1 MDKLKVV
8 IADGETEPL
17 TDLSKTLTGLYH
29 VRTAR
34 EGHEALS
41 LLRSF
46 TPDILVLDMHLP
58 GLDGISLLQKA
69 AEYDL
74 HPVVLA
80 TTRMFS
86 DYMSQTL
93 QKMGVGYVMVKPC
106 DAGAVAARLS
116 DLSQNLKLPLFV
128 SPDTRT
134 MISNILLNLGIP
146 TKLKGYGYLREAVR
160 IFAADPKQSITKE
173 LYSEVANRCNAT
185 VTQVERSI
193 RTAIETAW
201 DHQDS
206 QVWCRYFPCEG
217 GGRPTNGEFV
227 ARLADYLNTQ
237 RRNHS
242 GV

>member
-1 MDKLKVV
+1 MDKLKVL
-8 IADGETEPL
+8 IADGETETL
-17 TDLSKTLTGLYH
+17 ADISKTLAGLYH
-29 VRTAR
+29 VRIAR
-34 EGHEALS
+34 EGHEALA

-46 TPDILVLDMHLP
+46 TPDVLVLDMLLP

-80 TTRMFS
+80 TTRMLS

-93 QKMGVGYVMVKPC
+93 QKMEVGYVMVKPC
-106 DAGAVAARLS
+106 DAGAVAARIS
-116 DLSQNLKLPLFV
+116 DLSQNLKLPLFS
-128 SPDTRT
+128 SPDMRT

-146 TKLKGYGYLREAVR
+146 TKLKGYGYLREAIR
-160 IFAADPKQSITKE
+160 IFADDPTQTITKE

-185 VTQVERSI
+185 TTQVERSI

-201 DHQDS
+201 EHQDN
-206 QVWCRYFPCEG
+206 QVWARYFPGESG

-227 ARLADYLNTQ
+227 ARLADYLSTG
-237 RRNHS
+237 R
-242 GV
+242 